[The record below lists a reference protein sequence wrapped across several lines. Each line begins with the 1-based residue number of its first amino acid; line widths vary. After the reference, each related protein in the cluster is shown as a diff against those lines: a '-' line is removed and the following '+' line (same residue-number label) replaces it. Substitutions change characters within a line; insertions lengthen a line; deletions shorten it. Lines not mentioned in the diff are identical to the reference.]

1 MNWLVEKFCGVDVLC
16 GVDCGVKCGKY
27 NHVANKTWQ
36 EVCMDFCDCRQH
48 TYTFNY
54 INIPVSSKIMGVS

>member
-36 EVCMDFCDCRQH
+36 KVCMDF
-48 TYTFNY
+48 
-54 INIPVSSKIMGVS
+54 